1 MLTSLYAR
9 FLNEE
14 GATALEYAVLVTAI
28 VLALLIGATVFGG
41 ALQAFFTN
49 LFPL

>member
-1 MLTSLYAR
+1 MLTKLYAR
-9 FLNEE
+9 FQNEE

-28 VLALLIGATVFGG
+28 VLALLAGATIFGG
-41 ALQAFFTN
+41 ALQDFFAN